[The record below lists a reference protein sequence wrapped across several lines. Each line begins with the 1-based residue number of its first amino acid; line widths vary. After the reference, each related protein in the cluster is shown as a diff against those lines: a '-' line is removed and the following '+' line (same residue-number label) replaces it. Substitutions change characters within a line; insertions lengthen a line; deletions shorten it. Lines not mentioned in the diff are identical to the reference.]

1 MEETT
6 KEETTMEETTK
17 EETTK
22 EETTKEETTTNA
34 NRLSYADVLKGS
46 NKSLDELMEKL
57 EDEEEGRG
65 LQVGI
70 ITCF

>member
-1 MEETT
+1 MDTASKLTT
-6 KEETTMEETTK
+6 KEETTMEETTM
-17 EETTK
+17 

-46 NKSLDELMEKL
+46 NKSLDELVEKL

-70 ITCF
+70 ITCY